1 MAFPNLVP
9 SARSFAQGDFANRKY
24 TAISGQETRIRYG
37 DKKYGATLNLTY
49 QNLSDDQANL
59 FLAHYTEVLGTFK
72 SFTLPAG
79 TTRGW
84 SSTSYIPN
92 SSELRWRYEAAPTLT
107 NNRPGVS
114 SISLQ
119 LRGVI

>member
-1 MAFPNLVP
+1 MAFPSLVP
-9 SARSFAQGDFANRKY
+9 SARSFAQGDFATKKY

-59 FLAHYTEVLGTFK
+59 FF
-72 SFTLPAG
+72 
-79 TTRGW
+79 
-84 SSTSYIPN
+84 YIPN